1 MRLTCTQ
8 KDLVGALSITNKAVD
23 ASTTLPVLNNV
34 LMKAEGK
41 KLYFTATNL
50 EIAINYW
57 IEADIKNEGQM
68 TVPSKLLTNYVG
80 YLREQPLDLSIEEG
94 DTLLLKTKDSKTKM
108 KGIPASEFPPIPMVE
123 KEGEVTISASDFAH
137 GISQVVFAAAINSTR
152 PILSGVYFYV
162 NKNELKL
169 VATDSYR
176 LAEKTVAVKKASGG
190 ISCIIPA
197 KTIME
202 LGLILGMMGREAED
216 VDVVVSKNQVLF
228 TFGRVRITSRLI
240 DGQFPNYQQIIPKTH
255 KTQLTIDAN
264 ELSLMLKRV
273 NLFARENNNKVILR
287 AEKGSLKVS
296 TDSTQYGEGE
306 VDMTVKQV
314 GEDNEVAVNSQ
325 FILDVLANIGSNE
338 IMIELGDKIQ
348 PVVLK
353 QAQKADYIHI
363 IMPLKI

>member
-8 KDLVGALSITNKAVD
+8 KDLVSALSITNKAVD
-23 ASTTLPVLNNV
+23 ASATLPVLNNV

-57 IEADIKNEGQM
+57 IEADIKNEGQL
-68 TVPSKLLTNYVG
+68 TVPSKLLTSYVG

-94 DTLLLKTKDSKTKM
+94 DALLLKTKDSKTKM
-108 KGIPASEFPPIPMVE
+108 KGVPATEFPPIPMVE
-123 KEGEVTISASDFAH
+123 KEGEVVISASDFANA
-137 GISQVVFAAAINSTR
+137 ISQVVFAAAVNSTR

-176 LAEKTVAVKKASGG
+176 LAEKTLSVKKASGD

-202 LGLILGMMGREAED
+202 VGQILGMGREADD
-216 VDVVVSKNQVLF
+216 VEIVVSKNQVLF
-228 TFGRVRITSRLI
+228 SFGRVKVTSRLI
-240 DGQFPNYQQIIPKTH
+240 DGQFPNYGQIIPKGH
-255 KTQLTIDAN
+255 KTQLTVDAG
-264 ELSLMLKRV
+264 ELSLTLKRV

-287 AEKGSLKVS
+287 ADKGSLRVS
-296 TDSTQYGEGE
+296 TDTTQYGEGE
-306 VDMTVKQV
+306 VEMAVKQT
-314 GEDNEVAVNSQ
+314 GEPNEVAVNSQ
-325 FILDVLANIGSNE
+325 FILDVLSNIGTND
-338 IMIELGDKIQ
+338 ILIELGDKIQ
-348 PVVLK
+348 PVVIK